1 MESNTSSKLLNS
13 RSARMLG
20 LDEKAVT
27 GVSGYKNSSIF
38 TQSATSFTRG
48 NIVWSFPKA
57 KRFKDKEVTTKDVP
71 MIDLGSTLSKSST
84 SLGFG
89 RRYFFRPIETPAPSI
104 SHRELIS
111 APSKFIQTS
120 PSVPFNRES
129 WDAHKEIPG
138 PGSYELPSTFSNS
151 TRGVLIKSRNKPLD
165 PVKENPGPDYY
176 HPNVES
182 VQRTRFSAI
191 AFGTSKRYDF
201 TKLAQ
206 ARNPGPGSYEIL
218 SNFEKKSRELK
229 IRNEIRMERA
239 RIENKLLSNS

>member
-20 LDEKAVT
+20 IDERAVT
-27 GVSGYKNSSIF
+27 GQSAYKNGSIF

-89 RRYFFRPIETPAPSI
+89 KRLLFRPLETPGPEI
-104 SHRELIS
+104 SHRELINTHL
-111 APSKFIQTS
+111 KFIHTS

-129 WDAHKEIPG
+129 WDTHREIPG
-138 PGSYELPSTFSNS
+138 PGSYELPSAFSNS
-151 TRGVLIKSRNKPLD
+151 AKGVIIKSRQKPLD

-176 HPNVES
+176 HPNNGS
-182 VQRTRFSAI
+182 VQKTRFSAI

-229 IRNEIRMERA
+229 IRNELRIERA
-239 RIENKLLSNS
+239 RIENKLLSG